1 MAAWF
6 SYASYHIDAP
16 PKSCSYCY
24 SSSHCINKCLFIR
37 HYTSMINDDD
47 ASNSYHKDVPAT
59 AIFESEIIVD
69 NNEEEEKE
77 GQVENTKPV

>member
-1 MAAWF
+1 
-6 SYASYHIDAP
+6 
-16 PKSCSYCY
+16 
-24 SSSHCINKCLFIR
+24 
-37 HYTSMINDDD
+37 MINDDD